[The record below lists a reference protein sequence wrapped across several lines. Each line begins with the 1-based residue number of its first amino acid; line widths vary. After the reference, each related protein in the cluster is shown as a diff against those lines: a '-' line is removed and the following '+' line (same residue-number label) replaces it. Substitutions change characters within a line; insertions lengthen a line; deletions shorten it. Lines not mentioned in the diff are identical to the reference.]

1 MEQKIKCEENGAG
14 YTEELGMKNLT
25 VAPNKPNE
33 WSFSGQK
40 QALLIIFQRNRDVP
54 MINLI
59 DRSLYSQEWSVHKY
73 KYGYGDLP

>member
-1 MEQKIKCEENGAG
+1 
-14 YTEELGMKNLT
+14 MKNLT

-33 WSFSGQK
+33 WSFLGQK
-40 QALLIIFQRNRDVP
+40 QALLIILQKNPGAP

-59 DRSLYSQEWSVHKY
+59 DRSLYSQVWNAHRY